1 MSRDILLTSSSHVVP
16 FGGAMSEQVAAAGA
30 GAGAA
35 AGVTTP
41 GVTTGDGNTVCAG
54 DVLTGLAV
62 AVDTGEYATGVGDP
76 WDGLLTT
83 GVPVGVTVGA
93 VVTTGLAAGVVAAAA
108 GDKVAMGV
116 GEATVGVG
124 TGMAAGAGA
133 AAGVGVSRGAG
144 AGAAAQT
151 G

>member
-1 MSRDILLTSSSHVVP
+1 MS
-16 FGGAMSEQVAAAGA
+16 GQVAAAGA

-41 GVTTGDGNTVCAG
+41 GVIKGDGTTVCAG
-54 DVLTGLAV
+54 ELPTGLTV
-62 AVDTGEYATGVGDP
+62 ATDTGEYATGVGDP

-83 GVPVGVTVGA
+83 GVPVGVTVGDE
-93 VVTTGLAAGVVAAAA
+93 VTTGLAAGVVAAAA

-116 GEATVGVG
+116 GEATVGIG

-133 AAGVGVSRGAG
+133 AAGMGVGRGAG